1 MASIRGK
8 DTRPEMIVRRVLHK
22 AGLRYVLNDKRLPG
36 KPDIVLPK
44 HRLCVFVHGCFW
56 HRHEDCRL
64 TVTPSTRRDF
74 WLRKFA
80 TNVERDKLN
89 IAALAALGWRIMVI
103 WECGL
108 KHRDAMD
115 RLVRLPDEVR
125 TSTAMFS
132 EWF

>member
-1 MASIRGK
+1 MAGIRSK

-22 AGLRYVLNDKRLPG
+22 AGLRYVLNDRRLPG

-44 HRLCVFVHGCFW
+44 HRLCIFVHGCFW

-74 WLRKFA
+74 WLQKFA
-80 TNVERDKLN
+80 TNVERDKRN
-89 IAALAALGWRIMVI
+89 ITALAALGWRVMVI

-108 KHRDAMD
+108 KHRDAVD
-115 RLVRLPDEVR
+115 KLVRLPDEIR